1 MFNPYGAD
9 SFILG
14 LVSLTPLLSVGLEAG
29 ETLGEMQCA
38 ASNTF
43 FPAHPEAEKGM
54 GASGARYSLALCY
67 TGLLWNW
74 TTGLLWIW
82 LNMCG
87 ENCSAVLNPEAQ
99 AAQWI

>member
-67 TGLLWNW
+67 TGLLW
-74 TTGLLWIW
+74 IW

>member
-1 MFNPYGAD
+1 MVEFLSRFNSVPDTPLLYPVIVMYCRMFNPYGAD

-14 LVSLTPLLSVGLEAG
+14 LVFLTPLLSVGLEAG

-67 TGLLWNW
+67 TGLL
-74 TTGLLWIW
+74 
-82 LNMCG
+82 
-87 ENCSAVLNPEAQ
+87 
-99 AAQWI
+99 